1 MQTFVSAAN
10 RPYPG
15 EALYKT
21 SLSDF
26 VTSDLSYL
34 YPIIVEGPKDEPPH
48 GLISGTLTA
57 QVTGSD
63 PNVEKLLSVLT
74 FREVIGLL
82 SQFTVT
88 PASNSAS
95 SSNPSYKVT
104 GELPTG
110 PGTPAKYGGTLDTIF
125 GKLCLYDIGELLEQA
140 TFQVNDQGSYT
151 IAVVTDDIV
160 GGNFV
165 TGPVG
170 PRKLGYLTV
179 GLNFMQF
186 SISDGS
192 ASSGPAKIVTFLSN
206 KGHGE

>member
-1 MQTFVSAAN
+1 MQPFVTSAN

-15 EALYKT
+15 HALDKT

-26 VTSDLSYL
+26 VTSDLAYL
-34 YPIIVEGPKDEPPH
+34 YPIIVEGSKDAPPQ

-57 QVTGSD
+57 QFTGSNPD
-63 PNVEKLLSVLT
+63 VNKLLSVLT

-88 PASNSAS
+88 AAAN
-95 SSNPSYKVT
+95 SNPSYIVS
-104 GELPTG
+104 GALPPG

-125 GKLCLYDIGELLEQA
+125 GRLCLYDIGELLAQA
-140 TFQVNDQGSYT
+140 TFQVNNQGSYT
-151 IAVVTDDIV
+151 ITVATDDIV

-170 PRKLGYLTV
+170 PRKLGYITL

-186 SISDGS
+186 SVVSGP
-192 ASSGPAKIVTFLSN
+192 ASSGSPKIVTFYSN
-206 KGHGE
+206 KSHAE